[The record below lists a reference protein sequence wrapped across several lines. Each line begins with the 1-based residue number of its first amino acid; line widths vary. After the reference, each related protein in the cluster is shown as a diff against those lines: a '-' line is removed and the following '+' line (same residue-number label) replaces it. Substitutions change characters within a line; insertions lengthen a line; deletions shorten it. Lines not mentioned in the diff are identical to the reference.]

1 MDIFAQKPTP
11 QGGGE
16 GPDPT
21 PLEPDPEDF
30 RSRLKRIVSSF
41 PRTDWKP
48 PAVSRRK
55 FVGFLLLVLLVWGT
69 YLLLRGSFRPVPP
82 GHLGVAVSRFTG
94 SLETLPP
101 GTHFRP
107 RSLYD
112 VHSVRVSD
120 QLTSG
125 PEGTFSVSTKEGV
138 VAQMTV
144 QARWSVD
151 RRRLASTWASLPDNP
166 EHDLVAP
173 VIAAAFRSSATRFE
187 VAKLVGEGREE
198 IAEQAGRMARSRL
211 AESGV
216 DLKEVL
222 VANLVLPPEYERGRV
237 ALVDEVQNTD
247 RMTVTLR
254 LKEKEIE
261 KVKLEAEA
269 QKALVVKQAEA
280 AASQRLIAA
289 RAEADAMKYVLSL
302 KEKEIEQKKLEA
314 QGERQS
320 RVERAKAEAEVTH
333 IAADAEVLRRKA
345 IADAEAYSIR
355 ATSLAQ
361 FEGLKRE
368 AELVSSNPL
377 LIPKT
382 FADRLSDKVQV
393 ILTPTIGGEA
403 FTGEVMKR
411 VANGAAPV
419 AARRGSMQAAAVR
432 PGAAPTKAKPAPDA
446 EDDQDEQ

>member
-1 MDIFAQKPTP
+1 MDIFTKKGPNEMP
-11 QGGGE
+11 DGPGPE
-16 GPDPT
+16 GTGPG
-21 PLEPDPEDF
+21 DF
-30 RSRLKRIVSSF
+30 RTRFRRIVGAL
-41 PRTDWKP
+41 PRPEGSWKP
-48 PAVSRRK
+48 PGVSRRRL
-55 FVGFLLLVLLVWGT
+55 VGLLVAVLVVWAAYGFLK
-69 YLLLRGSFRPVPP
+69 GSFRSVPP

-112 VHSVRVSD
+112 VHAVRVSD

-125 PEGTFSVSTKEGV
+125 PEGTFSISTKEGV

-166 EHDLVAP
+166 EHELVAP
-173 VIAAAFRSSATRFE
+173 VLAAAFRASGTRFD
-187 VAKLVGEGREE
+187 VGKLVGEGREE
-198 IAEQAGRMARSRL
+198 IAEQAGHMARSRL
-211 AESGV
+211 AESGI

-222 VANLVLPPEYERGRV
+222 VANVVLPAEYERGRV

-261 KVKLEAEA
+261 KTKLEAEA
-269 QKALVVKQAEA
+269 QKALVIKQAEA
-280 AASQRLIAA
+280 AASQKLIAA

-314 QGERQS
+314 QGERQT
-320 RVERAKAEAEVTH
+320 RVERAKSEAEVTR
-333 IAADAEVLRRKA
+333 IQADAEVLRRKA

-361 FEGLKRE
+361 FEGLQRE
-368 AELVSSNPL
+368 AELVSANPL

-382 FADRLSDKVQV
+382 FADHLSDKVQV
-393 ILTPTIGGEA
+393 ILTPSIGGEA

-411 VANGAAPV
+411 VANGASPV
-419 AARRGSMQAAAVR
+419 EPQPAAVT
-432 PGAAPTKAKPAPDA
+432 AANASKKSAR
-446 EDDQDEQ
+446 Q

>member
-1 MDIFAQKPTP
+1 MDVFAQKPTP
-11 QGGGE
+11 E
-16 GPDPT
+16 GPDRIT
-21 PLEPDPEDF
+21 PEPEDF
-30 RSRLKRIVSSF
+30 PTRVRRVIASF
-41 PRTDWKP
+41 PRPHGMP
-48 PAVSRRK
+48 PGFSIRRIA
-55 FVGFLLLVLLVWGT
+55 GWLALLLLLAGAYAFV
-69 YLLLRGSFRPVPP
+69 RGGFQTVKP
-82 GHLGVAVSRFTG
+82 GHLGVSVRHFTG
-94 SLETLPP
+94 TLETLPP

-120 QLTSG
+120 RLTSG

-138 VAQMTV
+138 VAQMTI

-151 RRRLASTWASLPDNP
+151 RRRLATTWASLPEDP
-166 EHDLVAP
+166 ERDLVAP
-173 VIAAAFRSSATRFE
+173 VIAAAFRASATRYE
-187 VAKLVGEGREE
+187 VGKLITEGREE
-198 IAEQAGRMARSRL
+198 IADQAGRTARSRL
-211 AESGV
+211 AESGI

-247 RMTVTLR
+247 RMAVTLR
-254 LKEKEIE
+254 LKEKEVE
-261 KVKLEAEA
+261 KTRLEAEA

-280 AASQRLIAA
+280 AAAQRLIGA
-289 RAEADAMKYVLSL
+289 RAEADAMKFVLTL

-320 RVERAKAEAEVTH
+320 KVERAKSDAEVTRIAAEAEVG
-333 IAADAEVLRRKA
+333 RRKA

-361 FEGLKRE
+361 FEGLQRE
-368 AELVSSNPL
+368 AELVSSHPL

-393 ILTPTIGGEA
+393 ILTPSIGGEA

-411 VANGAAPV
+411 VANGDPPV
-419 AARRGSMQAAAVR
+419 EPQPTSVR
-432 PGAAPTKAKPAPDA
+432 ASRKSA
-446 EDDQDEQ
+446 Q

>member
-1 MDIFAQKPTP
+1 MDIFARRPSDHP
-11 QGGGE
+11 NEGGGGE
-16 GPDPT
+16 GHGPA
-21 PLEPDPEDF
+21 PLEPDRLEPDRDDF
-30 RSRLKRIVSSF
+30 RSRLKRIVGSL
-41 PRTDWKP
+41 PRPDWKP
-48 PAVSRRK
+48 PAFSGRR
-55 FVGFLLLVLLVWGT
+55 LSALLVAILLAWGA
-69 YLLLRGSFRPVPP
+69 YALLKGSFRTVAP

-151 RRRLASTWASLPDNP
+151 RRRLASTWASLPENP

-173 VIAAAFRSSATRFE
+173 VIAAAFRAASTRYD
-187 VAKLVGEGREE
+187 VAKLVTDGREE
-198 IAEQAGRMARSRL
+198 VAEQAGRTARSRL
-211 AESGV
+211 AESGI

-222 VANLVLPPEYERGRV
+222 VANLVLPAEYERGRV

-247 RMTVTLR
+247 RMAVTLR
-254 LKEKEIE
+254 LKEKEVE

-314 QGERQS
+314 QGERQT
-320 RVERAKAEAEVTH
+320 RVERAKSEAEVTRIQAEAEVG
-333 IAADAEVLRRKA
+333 RRKA

-368 AELVSSNPL
+368 AELVSTNPL

-411 VANGAAPV
+411 VANGETPVQPKPAAV
-419 AARRGSMQAAAVR
+419 QAASVQS
-432 PGAAPTKAKPAPDA
+432 KSSSH
-446 EDDQDEQ
+446 Q